1 MFGLHSAVGFVGNF
15 GTAYVFCLRPL
26 RVSLSHHGVIVS
38 SHHRVISSSHHLIIS
53 SSHHLIISSS
63 HHPIIPSSHHLI
75 VISSSHHRKRLKYGV
90 VGEVVDVASR
100 VNAMNRINHTTFLI
114 SESTWEAVHGRYLR
128 KYVGTVPVKS
138 GTQSDNVYVVT
149 GRTSWN
155 PKLNLAEI
163 RAPSDFVEVVE
174 QRTRKLGTSDGVRYL
189 LAFLSLAGVTA
200 WGVGLVVRGDGAM
213 KTLNPDCAVAGGG
226 DYPAGARRDLRHL
239 GCDPGRS
246 LQAVQVGA
254 EAARRCLASPPH
266 ELGQLDER
274 SRAGCRVGLVVQPSA
289 HQPRARHAAGQHE
302 QQREHLAAAVLGG
315 RARGADPHGRPDAA
329 DATRHRAPHV
339 DGRPAG

>member
-1 MFGLHSAVGFVGNF
+1 M
-15 GTAYVFCLRPL
+15 
-26 RVSLSHHGVIVS
+26 
-38 SHHRVISSSHHLIIS
+38 
-53 SSHHLIISSS
+53 
-63 HHPIIPSSHHLI
+63 
-75 VISSSHHRKRLKYGV
+75 

-213 KTLNPDCAVAGGG
+213 KVTPGNSSSTIHTNP
-226 DYPAGARRDLRHL
+226 RLRMT
-239 GCDPGRS
+239 
-246 LQAVQVGA
+246 
-254 EAARRCLASPPH
+254 
-266 ELGQLDER
+266 
-274 SRAGCRVGLVVQPSA
+274 
-289 HQPRARHAAGQHE
+289 HQHHQFRP
-302 QQREHLAAAVLGG
+302 
-315 RARGADPHGRPDAA
+315 ADPEP
-329 DATRHRAPHV
+329 
-339 DGRPAG
+339 